1 MLLTRIRGSVN
12 GLIAEIFEDH
22 VGWHMMNS
30 DQRVESPEKFGEDLI
45 GAGAGLSELTKHAT
59 LSDSGWF
66 CECFRGE
73 RKKDGPEPPK
83 PSLENPP
90 G

>member
-1 MLLTRIRGSVN
+1 MLLTRIRGSMN

-45 GAGAGLSELTKHAT
+45 GAGAGLSRLTKQGT
-59 LSDSGWF
+59 LD
-66 CECFRGE
+66 
-73 RKKDGPEPPK
+73 
-83 PSLENPP
+83 P
-90 G
+90 GRF